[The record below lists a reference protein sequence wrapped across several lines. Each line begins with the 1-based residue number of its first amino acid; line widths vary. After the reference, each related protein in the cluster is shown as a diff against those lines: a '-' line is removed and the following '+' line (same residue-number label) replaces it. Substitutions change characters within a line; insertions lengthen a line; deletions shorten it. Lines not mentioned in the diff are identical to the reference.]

1 MKISDSSCQAYAKM
15 ERKLGNLVASQRLLR
30 KALRIDPEN
39 AAALMVKFSPTVNQ
53 VSIKFCT
60 NLEIDLEIFSEGY
73 IHFSN

>member
-1 MKISDSSCQAYAKM
+1 M

>member
-1 MKISDSSCQAYAKM
+1 M

-39 AAALMVKFSPTVNQ
+39 AAALMVKLSPKVNQ
-53 VSIKFCT
+53 VSKVVPLNFVLV
-60 NLEIDLEIFSEGY
+60 NLGIFSGGY